1 MKTWTTL
8 GLFIVMCACVTLAA
22 CGGDGKAG
30 NGGGNKPGG
39 SGKKEETLRMPV
51 PAEFK
56 DKKPPKDLTDAD
68 FIAKGKDLYHDAT
81 KANCIMCHG
90 EGGKGDGPQAA
101 NYTDPKVADLT
112 SAAFQDAVTDQ
123 YIFWRI
129 TDPNNSKAYPNSAML
144 GYPAGSEEDHWALVA
159 YVRSL
164 KGK

>member
-1 MKTWTTL
+1 MKNWTTL
-8 GLFIVMCACVTLAA
+8 GVFIAMTACLVLGA
-22 CGGDGKAG
+22 CGGDSGKTGNSGKAA
-30 NGGGNKPGG
+30 
-39 SGKKEETLRMPV
+39 KKDDVLRLPV

-56 DKKPPKDLTDAD
+56 DNKSPTDLADAD
-68 FIAKGKDLYHDAT
+68 FIAKGKKLFHDPAS
-81 KANCIMCHG
+81 ANCIMCHG

-112 SAAFQDAVTDQ
+112 TASFQDAVTDQ

-129 TDPNNSKAYPNSAML
+129 TKPVESKAYQSSGML

-164 KGK
+164 KAK